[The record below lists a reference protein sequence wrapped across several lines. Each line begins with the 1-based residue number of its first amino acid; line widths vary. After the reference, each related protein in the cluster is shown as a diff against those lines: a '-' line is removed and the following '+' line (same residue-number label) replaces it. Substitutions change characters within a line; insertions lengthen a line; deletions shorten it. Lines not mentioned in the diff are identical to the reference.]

1 MKNIVIIGGGF
12 SGLATANHLAR
23 KVNQRK
29 IKVTLIEPKDEN
41 IYEPEYLFWVFQ
53 DKPISTLL
61 KPISKILSKKVNWIR
76 TIATNIDPENNTV
89 TLKNKDTL
97 QYDYLI
103 LATGARMAHEQ
114 IDAYCIADNVC
125 EFYTKEGVEHLK
137 ESLQNFN
144 GGTLVITPTTVP
156 YKCPPAPVEFA
167 FLLDKYLRK
176 RGIRHK
182 STIKF
187 LYPLSRAFT
196 MAEPAKKVEK
206 LFDKSN
212 IKFTPFFNFET
223 VDTEN
228 NKVLS
233 LEGEEIKYD
242 GLIVVP
248 PHEGHDVIKESGLG
262 DREGWV
268 TTDRY
273 SMKHTEY
280 NNIYAIGDCTNLPVS
295 KSGAVSHF
303 SSNIL
308 VKNLIAELKGKEPKA
323 KYNGLTICFIITTFH
338 KSMLLHF
345 SYDYPPKKYGLH
357 STFLFGLFKKAFR
370 YAYFMFLIKGRL

>member
-23 KVNQRK
+23 KINRK
-29 IKVTLIEPKDEN
+29 KVKITLIEPKEEN

-53 DKPISTLL
+53 DKPISNLL
-61 KPISKILSKKVNWIR
+61 KPISKLLSKEVNWIKN
-76 TIATNIDPENNTV
+76 IATKIDPEKNIV
-89 TLKNKDTL
+89 TIENGKNIL
-97 QYDYLI
+97 YDFLI
-103 LATGARMAHEQ
+103 LATGARMAQEKL
-114 IDAYCIADNVC
+114 DAYCQTDNVC
-125 EFYTKEGVEHLK
+125 EFYTKDGVEHLK
-137 ESLQNFN
+137 EKLMEFD
-144 GGTLVITPTTVP
+144 GGTIVITPTTVP
-156 YKCPPAPVEFA
+156 YKCPPTPIEFA

-182 STIKF
+182 STIRF

-206 LFDKSN
+206 LFAKRN

-223 VDTEN
+223 IDNEN

-233 LEGEEIKYD
+233 LEGEEIGYES
-242 GLIVVP
+242 LIIIP
-248 PHEGHDVIKESGLG
+248 PHEGQDVIKDSGLG
-262 DREGWV
+262 DREGWI

-273 SMKHTEY
+273 TMKHNEHD
-280 NNIYAIGDCTNLPVS
+280 NIYAIGDGTNLPVS
-295 KSGAVSHF
+295 KSGTVSHF

-308 VKNLIAELKGKEPKA
+308 VKNLISELKGKPPKA
-323 KYNGLTICFIITTFH
+323 KYKGLTICFILTSFK

-345 SYDYPPKKYGLH
+345 SYNYPPKKYGLN
-357 STFLFGLFKKAFR
+357 STLLFGLFKKAFKF
-370 YAYFMFLIKGRL
+370 AYFKFLIKGRL

>member
-1 MKNIVIIGGGF
+1 MRNIIIIGGGF

-23 KVNQRK
+23 KVNQKKVK
-29 IKVTLIEPKDEN
+29 ITLIEPKEEN
-41 IYEPEYLFWVFQ
+41 IYEPDYLFWVFQ

-61 KPISKILSKKVNWIR
+61 KPISKILSKKVNWLR
-76 TIATNIDPENNTV
+76 TTATKIDPE
-89 TLKNKDTL
+89 KNIVITEDNESIP
-97 QYDYLI
+97 YDFLI

-114 IDAYCIADNVC
+114 IDAYCQADNVC
-125 EFYTKEGVEHLK
+125 EFYTKEGVIDLK
-137 ESLQNFN
+137 DKLKNFD
-144 GGTLVITPTTVP
+144 GGTIVISPTTVP
-156 YKCPPAPVEFA
+156 YKCPPAPIEFA

-176 RGIRHK
+176 RSIRYK

-187 LYPLSRAFT
+187 LYPLSRPFT
-196 MAEPAKKVEK
+196 MVEPSKNVEK
-206 LFDKSN
+206 LFAKRN
-212 IKFTPFFNFET
+212 IKFIPFFNFET
-223 VDTEN
+223 VDTKN
-228 NKVLS
+228 NKIIS
-233 LEGEEIKYD
+233 FEGEEIKYE
-242 GLIVVP
+242 GLVIVP
-248 PHEGHDVIKESGLG
+248 PHEGHDVIKNSGLG
-262 DREGWV
+262 DREGWI

-273 SMKHTEY
+273 TLKHTEY
-280 NNIYAIGDCTNLPVS
+280 NNIYAIGDGTNLPVS

-323 KYNGLTICFIITTFH
+323 KYDGLTICFIITSFK

-357 STFLFGLFKKAFR
+357 PTLLFGLFKKAFK